1 MAKILFVDDE
11 EQAMRWHRI
20 MLEETG
26 GHPVAFFRFAERA
39 MQYIEKTKQDNEL
52 PDAIILDVN
61 MPADGRYA
69 NDPTN
74 EDGMRTG
81 IRLLRDIC
89 QLLGTAI
96 PPVIIYTQLQNPDI
110 PRQVKVLHKDA
121 VVLDKLAAGPEAL
134 LDKVNI
140 LLGQG

>member
-20 MLEETG
+20 MLEEKG
-26 GHPVAFFRFAERA
+26 GHSVEFFRFAEGA
-39 MQYIEKTKQDNEL
+39 MRCIERSNGAGAL
-52 PDAIILDVN
+52 PEAIILDVN
-61 MPADGRYA
+61 MPVDGRYA

-81 IRLLRDIC
+81 IRLLGDIC
-89 QLLGTAI
+89 RLLGPAT

-110 PRQVKVLHKDA
+110 PRQVSVLHKDA
-121 VVLDKLAAGPEAL
+121 VLLDKLAAGPEAL

-140 LLGQG
+140 LLGKE